1 MVEASPK
8 NSSGLPDLGE
18 AFWMRTIPATGCQNF
33 QLGGIP
39 DERQGIV
46 YYKKGSTAYPFTPR
60 GTFNITC
67 SDEPYNKLHPKIGWQ
82 VPKVTLPG
90 KLTAVS
96 RSRNRR

>member
-33 QLGGIP
+33 QPGGIP
-39 DERQGIV
+39 DSRQGIV
-46 YYKKGSTAYPFTPR
+46 YYKKGSTAYPFTPQA
-60 GTFNITC
+60 TFNITC
-67 SDEPYNKLHPKIGWQ
+67 TDEPYNQLHPKVAWQ

-90 KLTAVS
+90 KLMVMSTS
-96 RSRNRR
+96 RSRR